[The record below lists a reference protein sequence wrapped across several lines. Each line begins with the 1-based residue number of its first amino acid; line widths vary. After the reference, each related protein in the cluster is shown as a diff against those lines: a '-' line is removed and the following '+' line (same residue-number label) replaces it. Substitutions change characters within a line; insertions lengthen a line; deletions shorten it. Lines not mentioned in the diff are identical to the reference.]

1 MILNYILGYLSFLL
15 GVVLY
20 VLSKV
25 QEYKNM
31 AKANPNPAVKYSFKD
46 FWNDEL
52 VNFIRLLIAGIAVVL
67 FMPMLIGGTTV
78 DIKNTSGAVLTTLA
92 LKAVLIPMYFF
103 LGYSG
108 NSAIFALFGKYKKT
122 LLNQVGVDEPDTKP

>member
-1 MILNYILGYLSFLL
+1 MILNYILGYLAFLL
-15 GVVLY
+15 GVALY

-25 QEYKNM
+25 QEYKQM
-31 AKANPNPAVKYSFKD
+31 AKSNPNPTVKFSFGG
-46 FWNDEL
+46 FWSDEW
-52 VNFIRLLIAGIAVVL
+52 VNFVRLLLAGIALVV
-67 FMPMLIGGTTV
+67 FMPMLIGGATV
-78 DIKNTSGAVLTTLA
+78 DIKSTAGNVITTLA

-122 LLNQVGVDEPDTKP
+122 LLNQVGVEDDKL